1 MNCIKLRKLMSDKV
15 DFLLPEK
22 EERQFD
28 IHLERCYKCRNDTEV
43 LLNVRPFLKAV
54 YPDIKAPSGFALSVM
69 KEARLLDAQ
78 VPFALPVW
86 FGRTLRPVAAIA
98 LSAALLFGLF
108 AHDRIDLNVIPVEE
122 GQVHENYNEAND
134 PVILAEPDA
143 NEDNQFVRADPAE
156 PSDEPKMEDVPQQ
169 TQETEEP
176 SAGQGLPAD
185 FDVPN
190 VLEVFAEAIPE
201 QDRPLAFETVAVSS
215 PSPVASNGNIKAVDD
230 FAEPITTGQ
239 PDEKIAT
246 VAFNEADIPEPSV
259 FVRRRRVIESES
271 VRLSV
276 QRADKA
282 LSQIEER
289 AEFFGVKS
297 DMKVTDIKDDGTI
310 VVMKSFSMPSGL
322 ADTFVTHLAAFG
334 SIAERDSRKFDVT
347 AEYSQML
354 DEHSELINEVL
365 KSGNKAQELR
375 VLVNDLI
382 FFDQRSKPG
391 MKNVVIWLEDGV
403 DF

>member
-1 MNCIKLRKLMSDKV
+1 MNCIKVRKLMSDKA
-15 DFLLPEK
+15 DYLLPEK
-22 EERQFD
+22 AEKQFD
-28 IHLERCYKCRNDTEV
+28 LHLERCYKCRNDMEV

-54 YPDIKAPSGFALSVM
+54 YPDVKAPSGFALSVM
-69 KEARLLDAQ
+69 KEVRHLNAQ

-86 FGRTLRPVAAIA
+86 FGRTLRPVAAMA

-108 AHDRIDLNVIPVEE
+108 ARDSTDLNVIPVEE
-122 GQVHENYNEAND
+122 GQVYENGIEAND
-134 PVILAEPDA
+134 PVILAEPDT
-143 NEDNQFVRADPAE
+143 NEDNQFVQVEPTE
-156 PSDEPKMEDVPQQ
+156 PSDEPK
-169 TQETEEP
+169 QETEEP
-176 SAGQGLPAD
+176 AVEQELPTD
-185 FDVPN
+185 SGEPN
-190 VLEVFAEAIPE
+190 VQEVFAEATPE
-201 QDRPLAFETVAVSS
+201 QDRSLAFETIAVSK
-215 PSPVASNGNIKAVDD
+215 PSPVSLNG
-230 FAEPITTGQ
+230 
-239 PDEKIAT
+239 DEKVNNDKPIST
-246 VAFNEADIPEPSV
+246 TIEQLDKQPVIITFNEADIPEPSV
-259 FVRRRRVIESES
+259 FVRRRRIIESES

-276 QRADKA
+276 QRVDKA

-310 VVMKSFSMPSGL
+310 VVMKSFSVPSGL
-322 ADTFVTHLAAFG
+322 ADTFMTHLAAFG
-334 SIAERDSRKFDVT
+334 NVVERDSRKFDVT

-382 FFDQRSKPG
+382 FFEQRSKPG